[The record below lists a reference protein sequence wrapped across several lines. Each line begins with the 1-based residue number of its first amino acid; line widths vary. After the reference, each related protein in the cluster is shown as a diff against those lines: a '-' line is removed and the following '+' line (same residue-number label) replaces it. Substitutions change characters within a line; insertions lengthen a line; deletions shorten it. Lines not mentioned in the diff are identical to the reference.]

1 MNSFMINY
9 EPMVHNEIIPEWPQ
23 IHTLIL
29 ELERAGVVTRTFR
42 RLDPERQ
49 QVIVYAILDE
59 AIEKGP
65 ASLNIKQVAERAG
78 VAVGSLYQYF
88 GSREGL
94 MGFTTE
100 LCVNLLTSSF
110 MQYKPFLVSM
120 PLRDGLCAYLTGGVE
135 WGRMMQGLVQFFGKA
150 AYEGT
155 PELSEKVIRPVA
167 VAMREMTYEILLA
180 AQERGELRPGID
192 LEAVAR
198 AINTWIIPAAD
209 SQLFP
214 YLNLYFQTSDENV
227 TFQRT
232 LDAFLD
238 ILEHGLMI
246 EGETK

>member
-1 MNSFMINY
+1 
-9 EPMVHNEIIPEWPQ
+9 MVHDKVVPEWTQ
-23 IHTLIL
+23 IHTYIL

-49 QVIVYAILDE
+49 QAIVYAILDE

-65 ASLNIKQVAERAG
+65 ASINIKKVAERAE

-88 GSREGL
+88 GSRHGL
-94 MGFTTE
+94 MGFTTQ
-100 LCVNLLTSSF
+100 LCVRLLTDSF
-110 MQYKPFLVSM
+110 LQYKPFLVSM
-120 PLRDGLCAYLTGGVE
+120 PLREGLRAYLTGGVE

-150 AYEGT
+150 AYAGT
-155 PELSEKVIRPVA
+155 PELAEEVVQPVA

-180 AQERGELRPGID
+180 AQARGELRPGLD

-198 AINTWIIPAAD
+198 VVNSWVIPVAD

-227 TFQRT
+227 PFQRT

-238 ILEHGLMI
+238 LLEHGLMNT
-246 EGETK
+246 GETK

>member
-1 MNSFMINY
+1 
-9 EPMVHNEIIPEWPQ
+9 MVHNEIIPEWPQ

-49 QVIVYAILDE
+49 QAIVYAILDE

-94 MGFTTE
+94 MSFTTQ
-100 LCVNLLTSSF
+100 LCVHLLTSSF

-120 PLRDGLCAYLTGGVE
+120 PLREGLCAYLTGGVE

-155 PELSEKVIRPVA
+155 PELAEQVVRPVA
-167 VAMREMTYEILLA
+167 VAIREMTHEILLA
-180 AQERGELRPGID
+180 AQARGELRPGID
-192 LEAVAR
+192 IDAVTR
-198 AINTWIIPAAD
+198 VINSWIIPVAD

-214 YLNLYFQTSDENV
+214 YLNLYFQTSDENIS
-227 TFQRT
+227 FQRT

-238 ILEHGLMI
+238 ILEQGLMNA
-246 EGETK
+246 ECKMQNAE

>member
-1 MNSFMINY
+1 
-9 EPMVHNEIIPEWPQ
+9 MVHDEVIPEWTQ
-23 IHTLIL
+23 IHTYIL

-49 QVIVYAILDE
+49 QAIVYAILDE

-65 ASLNIKQVAERAG
+65 ASINIKQVAERAG

-88 GSREGL
+88 GNRKGL
-94 MGFTTE
+94 MDFTTQ
-100 LCVNLLTSSF
+100 LCVRLLTESF
-110 MQYKPFLVSM
+110 LQYKPILIAM
-120 PLRDGLCAYLTGGVE
+120 PLREGLCAYLTGGVE

-150 AYEGT
+150 AYAGT
-155 PELSEKVIRPVA
+155 PELAEKVVRPVA

-180 AQERGELRPGID
+180 AQERGEIRSGVD
-192 LEAVAR
+192 LEAAAR
-198 AINTWIIPAAD
+198 VINSWVIPVAD

-227 TFQRT
+227 PFQRT

-246 EGETK
+246 SGETK